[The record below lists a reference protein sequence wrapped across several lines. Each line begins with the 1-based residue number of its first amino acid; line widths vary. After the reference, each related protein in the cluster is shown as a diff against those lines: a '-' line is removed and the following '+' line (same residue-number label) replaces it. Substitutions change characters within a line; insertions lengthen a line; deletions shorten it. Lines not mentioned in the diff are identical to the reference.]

1 MTAEAGLRVANVES
15 GYGASRVL
23 FDVSLAVGRGE
34 VVSVMGRNG
43 MGKSTLVKT
52 IMGELPARNGTIW
65 FEGRDITGSPT
76 HRIAQHGIGWV
87 PEGRRIFASL
97 SVLENLIATARAG
110 AWSLDRIFDLF
121 PRLAERRAMAGWQL
135 SGGEQ
140 QMLAVARALLT
151 NPRVLV
157 LDEATEGLAPLVRAE
172 IWRVLG
178 ELKQAGQSI
187 LVIDK
192 NLKALSL
199 LADRHY
205 IFEKGRVVW
214 SGNSAELNANTDQI
228 QRWVAV

>member
-1 MTAEAGLRVANVES
+1 MTADAGLRVDNVES
-15 GYGASRVL
+15 GYGASHAL
-23 FDVSLAVGRGE
+23 FDVSLTVGRGE

-52 IMGELPARNGTIW
+52 IMGELRPHRGSIW
-65 FEGRDITGSPT
+65 FEGQDITGSAT
-76 HRIAQHGIGWV
+76 HRIARYGIGWV

-97 SVLENLIATARAG
+97 SVLENLMATARAG
-110 AWSLDRIFDLF
+110 AWSLERVFDLF

-151 NPRVLV
+151 NPKVLV
-157 LDEATEGLAPLVRAE
+157 LDEATEGLAPLIRAE

-178 ELKQAGQSI
+178 ELKRAGLSI

-192 NLKALSL
+192 NLKALSA

-214 SGNSAELNANTDQI
+214 SGNSAALSANAGQI
-228 QRWVAV
+228 QRWIAV